1 MADEIKNEKINEVE
15 AELNRVDE
23 LLKNDR
29 KEQETMTTG
38 EKIGAW
44 FERNGENLI
53 AGSMILG
60 VIGLTIGGC
69 IATAKEERKREE
81 AKIAREA
88 EDRRLAEKWMDTQL
102 ECAKIEADAYVR
114 KQTATTGDIA
124 EIVKTVAKN

>member
-53 AGSMILG
+53 AGTMILG
-60 VIGLTIGGC
+60 IVGLTIGGC
-69 IATAKEERKREE
+69 IATVKEDRKSEE

-88 EDRRLAEKWMDTQL
+88 EERRLAEKWMDTQL

>member
-1 MADEIKNEKINEVE
+1 
-15 AELNRVDE
+15 
-23 LLKNDR
+23 
-29 KEQETMTTG
+29 MTTG

>member
-1 MADEIKNEKINEVE
+1 MADEIKNEKVNEVE
-15 AELNRVDE
+15 AELDRVEE

-53 AGSMILG
+53 AGTMILG
-60 VIGLTIGGC
+60 IVGLTIGGC
-69 IATAKEERKREE
+69 IATAKEDRKREE

-88 EDRRLAEKWMDTQL
+88 EERRLAEKWMDTQL

-114 KQTATTGDIA
+114 KQTQMTGDIA

>member
-53 AGSMILG
+53 AGTMILG
-60 VIGLTIGGC
+60 IVGLTIGGC
-69 IATAKEERKREE
+69 IATAKEDRKREE

-88 EDRRLAEKWMDTQL
+88 EERRLAEKWMDTQL
-102 ECAKIEADAYVR
+102 ECAKIEADAHVR